1 MLENLVEVDS
11 FVKPPVTPAAVF
23 TLYKELVQVFS
34 NQWDHLNVKER
45 ITIASSLNLN
55 VKYLTRVLKDSDK
68 SLSIAQLFKLCY
80 FFNQDLILIK
90 GKEKI
95 VFSITDPKFVNDHIV
110 RFNKI
115 LFDIIK
121 PIPTNHLAYL
131 SKIQH
136 LSLYNLKDVYIT
148 RRNFVRYM
156 RLLVNFD
163 ISFHLVSKIQVTKIY
178 KEVKNVA

>member
-11 FVKPPVTPAAVF
+11 FVKLPVAPSVVF

-34 NQWDHLNVKER
+34 DKWDVLNSKER
-45 ITIASSLNLN
+45 IAIASSLNLN

-80 FFNQDLILIK
+80 FFNHDLILTK

-110 RFNKI
+110 RLNKI
-115 LFDIIK
+115 LFEIIK
-121 PIPTNHLAYL
+121 PVPTNHLAYL

-163 ISFHLVSKIQVTKIY
+163 VSFHLIPKVKVTQMY